1 MNSTA
6 ETVHVLK
13 DAWKL
18 MVERLPNGKVEQAEG
33 VSTFLGHVPLPFFNL
48 SMNDCP
54 ISDTGDLRRML
65 AIAMQRAASCEHPSM
80 CALCEDWAP
89 HDWESVAAEY
99 GLVPALK
106 MTGMAVE
113 QIKPPRRPAPAIEF
127 RRVTNESMA
136 RELAMLNAQGYG
148 MPAELF
154 DCIANMQIWHE
165 DSYAFV
171 GYSNGIPVTAAAAL
185 PVAGTVYIALV
196 ATPPEEQ
203 GKGYAEAVVR
213 HTIAEG
219 QKAMGFKRATL
230 HATDMGQ
237 PVYNA
242 IGFEPSARFVLLMQA
257 PKEGTSG
264 H

>member
-1 MNSTA
+1 
-6 ETVHVLK
+6 
-13 DAWKL
+13 
-18 MVERLPNGKVEQAEG
+18 MVERLPGGKVEQAEG
-33 VSTFLGHVPLPFFNL
+33 VATFLGHVPLPFFNL
-48 SMNDCP
+48 SMNDRP

-65 AIAMQRAASCEHPSM
+65 AIALQRAASCEHPSM
-80 CALCEDWAP
+80 CALCEDWVP

-127 RRVTNESMA
+127 RRVVDESMA
-136 RELAMLNAQGYG
+136 RELAILNAQGYG

-154 DCIANMQIWHE
+154 DCISNMQIWHE

-171 GYSNGIPVTAAAAL
+171 GYSNGKPVTAAAAL

-213 HTIAEG
+213 HTIAESR
-219 QKAMGFKRATL
+219 KAMGFKRATL

-237 PVYNA
+237 PVYRA
-242 IGFEPSARFVLLMQA
+242 IGFEPGARFVLLMQA